1 MGLSQISRSARKH
14 FLCYQVPEDASCE
27 KCGTMAVLIC
37 QQLGGTFFWHAQRLT
52 LRAFASIPRGN
63 MLNGVAELERL
74 LPLRCM
80 AENTRKRCAICLPSD
95 IPSVLL
101 RSSGFTVRNIAGNKQ
116 RLYRIILV
124 SFPRFTARK
133 RGICPQC
140 KAGQTAGNT
149 AIVLFF

>member
-1 MGLSQISRSARKH
+1 MVVVGTIQVMDARFVNLTNAALYSERSLH
-14 FLCYQVPEDASCE
+14 LCKTS
-27 KCGTMAVLIC
+27 T
-37 QQLGGTFFWHAQRLT
+37 LT

-63 MLNGVAELERL
+63 MLNGVAELERI

-101 RSSGFTVRNIAGNKQ
+101 ILSGFTARNIAGNKQ
-116 RLYRIILV
+116 RLYGIILV

-140 KAGQTAGNT
+140 LVFRVDKVSLRRSIPRAFNRSLPKAC
-149 AIVLFF
+149 